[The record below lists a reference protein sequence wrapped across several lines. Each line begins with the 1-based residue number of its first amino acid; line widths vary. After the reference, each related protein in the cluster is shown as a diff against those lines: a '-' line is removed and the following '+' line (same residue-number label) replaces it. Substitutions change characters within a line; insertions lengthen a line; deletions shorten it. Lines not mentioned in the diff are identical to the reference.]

1 MNTQGRN
8 LPYVR
13 FYVRLFVFFFG
24 CVYVFFVR
32 VYVFVCVFMGMGV
45 GGCTLVVKP
54 GYMVGT

>member
-24 CVYVFFVR
+24 CVYVFFCACLC
-32 VYVFVCVFMGMGV
+32 VCVCVHGYGCGGMYI
-45 GGCTLVVKP
+45 GGEACVY
-54 GYMVGT
+54 GG